1 MTLGVGV
8 GPNWDHAGDE
18 SDPQWKRGR
27 RKGNRTGPHR
37 WGEWEDDGS
46 SVKRVTAC
54 WRSPNSSLS
63 LLMLIASPRKRTFR
77 PSAK

>member
-8 GPNWDHAGDE
+8 GLNWDHAGDE

-27 RKGNRTGPHR
+27 CKGNRTGPHR

-46 SVKRVTAC
+46 MKRVTTC